1 MIRLGL
7 ATLWHRKL
15 RTTLTA
21 TAVAIGV
28 AMLVTMSSLSRG
40 TLQEVA
46 DRVKSVDAEL
56 VAMPAK
62 SSAIFSDGAPLKD
75 TYIDRM
81 MEVRHGGESAVA
93 KVLPVFI
100 SMVSDM
106 AGQQQRV
113 FGVSIDDFQYFVGK
127 KSKLVAGELF
137 PGGKAFRDV
146 IASIPRE
153 KSGAYTVDRVDEN
166 VFEAAQ
172 ELIIDDRLATAGK
185 YRVGDEV
192 EYLGRKFRICG
203 IVQAGVAGRVF
214 VSIDVLRHLQTSGAP
229 WSSLYFIRLNP
240 NVVAFAPHA
249 HGMATTTTS
258 QNAGKISQADVA
270 KLLNEKIKL
279 RIDPLERYDAILA
292 DSFKSMYLYVDMAN
306 LIVLIVSFL
315 FIMVTIYTIMLER
328 RREVGVLRSLG
339 ADSWYVTKL
348 TVFEAMMISGM
359 GTLIGIALSFAGKF
373 AIEHY
378 RPLLT
383 VAIETKWVVLAVI
396 VGAVG
401 GLASSL
407 YPAWQAS
414 RMDPVECLTYE

>member
-62 SSAIFSDGAPLKD
+62 SSAIFSDGAPLSDK
-75 TYIDRM
+75 YIGKM
-81 MEVRHGGESAVA
+81 MEVQHRGEPVVA

-137 PGGKAFRDV
+137 PGGKDFRKHIDSMV
-146 IASIPRE
+146 RSE
-153 KSGAYTVDRVDEN
+153 SGAYAVDRVDAK
-166 VFEAAQ
+166 VLEAAQ

-185 YRVGDEV
+185 YKVGDDV

-214 VSIDVLRHLQTSGAP
+214 VSIDVLRHLQNSGLP
-229 WSSLYFIRLNP
+229 WSSLYFIRLNDR
-240 NVVAFAPHA
+240 VVSFAAHA
-249 HGMATTTTS
+249 HGMATKTS
-258 QNAGKISQADVA
+258 ADDPNKLSQADAA
-270 KLLNEKIKL
+270 KQLNEKTKL

-306 LIVLIVSFL
+306 LIVLVVSFL

-348 TVFEAMMISGM
+348 TVFEAMVISGM
-359 GTLIGIALSFAGKF
+359 GTLIGIGLSFAGKF
-373 AIEHY
+373 AIEHF

-383 VAIETKWVVLAVI
+383 VAIETKWVALAVV